1 MTADKAALMKDRT
14 GPLRRAR
21 FFFLVRFS
29 CCLQSILT
37 INCVFTENAQQK
49 VYILLT
55 TLMHNAILL
64 AWIDISAIT

>member
-21 FFFLVRFS
+21 FFVMVRFS

-37 INCVFTENAQQK
+37 INCVFYRECAAKSIYFVDNFNA
-49 VYILLT
+49 
-55 TLMHNAILL
+55 
-64 AWIDISAIT
+64 